1 MSVCEGPGGVCCA
14 VESYLWDPECRS
26 QQFEIMKSERP
37 HTFGCRN
44 KYGVVGDGEYRFMC
58 ILSSAKQSNFMGI
71 SLKWQRRK
79 TLRNFY

>member
-1 MSVCEGPGGVCCA
+1 MACA
-14 VESYLWDPECRS
+14 ECRS

-44 KYGVVGDGEYRFMC
+44 KYGVVGDVEYRFMC

-79 TLRNFY
+79 TLRNFCGARDGKWKATVP